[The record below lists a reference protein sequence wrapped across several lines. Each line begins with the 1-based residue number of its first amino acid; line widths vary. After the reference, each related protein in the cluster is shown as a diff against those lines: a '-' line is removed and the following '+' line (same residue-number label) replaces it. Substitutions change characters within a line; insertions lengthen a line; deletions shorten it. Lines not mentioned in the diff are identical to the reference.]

1 MSSSASEPTTR
12 IAPAIARQ
20 AVEWMVELQS
30 EGAGDAT
37 RQAWERWLHAH
48 PDHLRAWQ
56 RIEATNGRLHT
67 VPAPLAHAVLSAP
80 DSPGRRRA
88 LKTLGLL
95 AAVGGAGWIAG
106 RRVPWQAWTADERT
120 GPGERRTVVLP
131 DATQV
136 VLNTDSAIDV
146 RFDSGRRTL
155 RLVRGEIMVTTG
167 HPLGDARPFGIETE
181 HGRLRPLGTR
191 FSVRLDD
198 DATRVAVYSG
208 SVEVSTR
215 EVVHPRI
222 VLAGERTR
230 FTASA
235 VSPPVP
241 ADENDT
247 AWLDGMLVVRDMPL
261 ADFVAELARYRPGH
275 VACDPAVAGVLVSG
289 TYPLADTDR
298 VLAILEKSLPVA
310 IHYRTRYWVRVVPR
324 GA

>member
-1 MSSSASEPTTR
+1 
-12 IAPAIARQ
+12 
-20 AVEWMVELQS
+20 MVALQS
-30 EGAGDAT
+30 EDACDAT
-37 RQAWERWLHAH
+37 RQAWDRWLHAH

-80 DSPGRRRA
+80 GSPGRRRT

-95 AAVGGAGWIAG
+95 AAVGGAGWIAA
-106 RRVPWQAWTADERT
+106 RRVPWQAWAADERT
-120 GPGERRTVVLP
+120 GPGERRTVMLP

-146 RFDSGRRTL
+146 RFDGGSRAL

-167 HPLGDARPFGIETE
+167 HPPGDARPFGVETE

-208 SVEVSTR
+208 SVEVDTHQTVR
-215 EVVHPRI
+215 PRI
-222 VLAGERTR
+222 IPAGQRTR
-230 FTASA
+230 FTGSA
-235 VSPPVP
+235 ISPLVP

-261 ADFVAELARYRPGH
+261 GDFVAELARYRPGH

-298 VLAILEKSLPVA
+298 VLAILEKSLPVTVS
-310 IHYRTRYWVRVVPR
+310 YRTRYWVRVVPR
-324 GA
+324 TG